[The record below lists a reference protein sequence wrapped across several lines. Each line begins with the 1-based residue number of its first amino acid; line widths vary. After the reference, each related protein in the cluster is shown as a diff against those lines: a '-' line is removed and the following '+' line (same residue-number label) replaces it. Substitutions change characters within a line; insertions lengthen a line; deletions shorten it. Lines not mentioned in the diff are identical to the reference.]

1 MVSFTPPICSDGWLS
16 YRGEKMG
23 DQLAACGRRR
33 PGGEVIERLLKVAF
47 VDQEVIGVVKGDVC
61 ADFPEYLQGA
71 RDVNLRLVLEESLI
85 TGLSET
91 KCGIHYGFRERA
103 VGNASI

>member
-47 VDQEVIGVVKGDVC
+47 VDQEVIGVVKNDV
-61 ADFPEYLQGA
+61 
-71 RDVNLRLVLEESLI
+71 
-85 TGLSET
+85 
-91 KCGIHYGFRERA
+91 
-103 VGNASI
+103 